1 MEEHG
6 GLADALQAVG
16 VSTESVFRQARMDAA
31 QKLDVEMVH
40 ADLASRRAPGDATMT
55 LGELEA
61 LEESMAR
68 MDAAEDVEETAEE
81 EDETDPVT
89 GIAGISASPLR
100 WWRMPAAPWRGWR
113 KRPNTMKRPARSS
126 AITRLCGWRRI
137 ACLPR
142 WRVDSLALAPDVEQ
156 FKQGDHNER
165 GAVKGR
171 ELQGRFR
178 EDAQPISVW
187 RRRDGA
193 LHVITG
199 RHRFDLAVRDGVE
212 FIPAYVYE
220 EDDAHDATWAKM
232 HDVGQNML
240 DGQASALEVAF
251 FVRISNMGRDE
262 MEAQGYLRP
271 GSANVMGWEI
281 ATLAGDEVFTPAEER
296 GDYG

>member
-1 MEEHG
+1 MEDAGGSLEGVGEEAEHDEEAG
-6 GLADALQAVG
+6 AEFRDHAFVRVAPDC
-16 VSTESVFRQARMDAA
+16 VFA
-31 QKLDVEMVH
+31 QV
-40 ADLASRRAPGDATMT
+40 
-55 LGELEA
+55 
-61 LEESMAR
+61 
-68 MDAAEDVEETAEE
+68 
-81 EDETDPVT
+81 
-89 GIAGISASPLR
+89 
-100 WWRMPAAPWRGWR
+100 
-113 KRPNTMKRPARSS
+113 
-126 AITRLCGWRRI
+126 
-137 ACLPR
+137 
-142 WRVDSLALAPDVEQ
+142 RVDSLALAPDVEQ

-251 FVRISNMGRDE
+251 LSGIPIWAGTRWRRRVFAPRFRQCDGLGYCHPGR
-262 MEAQGYLRP
+262 G
-271 GSANVMGWEI
+271 
-281 ATLAGDEVFTPAEER
+281 
-296 GDYG
+296 

>member
-1 MEEHG
+1 MEDAGGSLEGGEEAEHDEEAG
-6 GLADALQAVG
+6 AEFRDHAFVRVAPDC
-16 VSTESVFRQARMDAA
+16 VFA
-31 QKLDVEMVH
+31 QV
-40 ADLASRRAPGDATMT
+40 
-55 LGELEA
+55 
-61 LEESMAR
+61 
-68 MDAAEDVEETAEE
+68 
-81 EDETDPVT
+81 
-89 GIAGISASPLR
+89 
-100 WWRMPAAPWRGWR
+100 
-113 KRPNTMKRPARSS
+113 
-126 AITRLCGWRRI
+126 
-137 ACLPR
+137 
-142 WRVDSLALAPDVEQ
+142 RVDSLALAPDVEQ

-187 RRRDGA
+187 RRRDGT

-251 FVRISNMGRDE
+251 LSESQYGPGRDGG
-262 MEAQGYLRP
+262 AGYLRP
-271 GSANVMGWEI
+271 GSANVMGWDI
-281 ATLAGDEVFTPAEER
+281 ATLAGDEVFTR
-296 GDYG
+296 LKNG